1 MPSLLQRNT
10 RPSDR
15 SYALVGFDSDPGE
28 AWDRCKWIE
37 SHGIKALPMWFTEL
51 DALER
56 NKVTDKQKALGWN
69 DYERRRIMGWFYK
82 HRETARK

>member
-1 MPSLLQRNT
+1 
-10 RPSDR
+10 
-15 SYALVGFDSDPGE
+15 
-28 AWDRCKWIE
+28 
-37 SHGIKALPMWFTEL
+37 MWFTEL